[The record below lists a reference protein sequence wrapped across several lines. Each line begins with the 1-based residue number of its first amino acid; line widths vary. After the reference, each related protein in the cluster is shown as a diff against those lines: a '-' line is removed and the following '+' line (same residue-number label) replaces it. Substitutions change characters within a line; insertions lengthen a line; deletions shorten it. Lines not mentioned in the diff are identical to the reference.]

1 LGARSGSIPG
11 GRFYF
16 MTKNNEKAPSQRML
30 RMGELVRHALAEV
43 FSRGDVH
50 DPVLETHVITI
61 PEVAMTPDLRH
72 ATAYVMPLGG
82 KDARAVLDALNRNK
96 KYLRGVIAKKVQAK
110 FAPDLRF
117 RIDERFDRAEQID
130 RLLKQ
135 TEVLRDLRKDDE

>member
-1 LGARSGSIPG
+1 
-11 GRFYF
+11 

-82 KDARAVLDALNRNK
+82 KDERAVLDALNRNK

-135 TEVLRDLRKDDE
+135 PEVLRDLRKDDE

>member
-1 LGARSGSIPG
+1 MS
-11 GRFYF
+11 
-16 MTKNNEKAPSQRML
+16 KNKTQNEKAPSQRML
-30 RMGELVRHALAEV
+30 RMGELVRHALAEM

-82 KDARAVLDALNRNK
+82 KDERAVLDALNRNK
-96 KYLRGVIAKKVQAK
+96 KYMRGVVAKKIQAK
-110 FAPDLRF
+110 FTPDLHF
-117 RIDERFDRAEQID
+117 RLDERFDRADEID

-135 TEVLRDLRKDDE
+135 PEVQRDLRKDEAE

>member
-1 LGARSGSIPG
+1 MS
-11 GRFYF
+11 
-16 MTKNNEKAPSQRML
+16 KNKTQNEKAPSQRML
-30 RMGELVRHALAEV
+30 RMGELVRHALAEM

-82 KDARAVLDALNRNK
+82 KDERGVLDALNRNK
-96 KYLRGVIAKKVQAK
+96 KYMRGVVAKKIQAK
-110 FAPDLRF
+110 FTPDLHF
-117 RIDERFDRAEQID
+117 RLDERFDRADEID

-135 TEVLRDLRKDDE
+135 PEVQRDLKREDEE

>member
-1 LGARSGSIPG
+1 MS
-11 GRFYF
+11 
-16 MTKNNEKAPSQRML
+16 KNKTQNEKAPSQRML
-30 RMGELVRHALAEV
+30 RMGELVRHALAEM

-82 KDARAVLDALNRNK
+82 KDERAVLDALNRNK
-96 KYLRGVIAKKVQAK
+96 KYMRGVVAKKIQAK
-110 FAPDLRF
+110 FTPDLHF
-117 RIDERFDRAEQID
+117 RLDERFDRADEID

-135 TEVLRDLRKDDE
+135 PEVQRDLRKDEDE

>member
-1 LGARSGSIPG
+1 
-11 GRFYF
+11 
-16 MTKNNEKAPSQRML
+16 ML

-82 KDARAVLDALNRNK
+82 KDERAVLDALNRNK
-96 KYLRGVIAKKVQAK
+96 KYLRGVVAKKVQAK
-110 FAPDLRF
+110 FAPDLHF

-135 TEVLRDLRKDDE
+135 PEVLRDLRKDDE